1 MKILP
6 DVPVIAL
13 TATMNKI
20 VERGIIDKLDL
31 RSKNFKLIKTSV
43 FRPNIKYEIQFVDLL
58 KDPVQD
64 CIDFIQNLKV
74 NLIFNCLYSLI
85 IIHIFEK
92 IQFFSKK

>member
-74 NLIFNCLYSLI
+74 NLIFNYLYSLI